1 MSMSDDKYNRV
12 YFTFEAT
19 TGEQV
24 IESGNAGG
32 RETIADVLDDLDV
45 AQQHAEPCACPSSHD
60 IVAPREAVV
69 IRDTETVIA
78 LLKKLGLTSELEL
91 TIVRWSK

>member
-12 YFTFEAT
+12 FFTVEAT

-32 RETIADVLDDLDV
+32 RETIADVLADLEV
-45 AQQHAEPCACPSSHD
+45 AQQDAEPCSCPASHD

-69 IRDTETVIA
+69 IRDTATVIA
-78 LLKKLGLTSELEL
+78 FLNKLGLTSELEL